1 MRSISAMVL
10 AAAALSVAPGLLQA
24 QFDFKLAKRNVQV
37 HSFASQGF
45 AYSNDNN
52 YLTMKTSQGSFS
64 LTDFGF
70 NVSTQVTD
78 RFRVGAQFYDRNV
91 GSLGNFR
98 PEIDWAM
105 GDYRF
110 RDWFGIRGGKVKT
123 VLGLYNDTQDMEFLH
138 TWALMPQSVY
148 PVDVRGDSI
157 AHIGGDLYGDI
168 SIKRL
173 GSLSYTLYGGVRPND
188 AEGGYLFGLSTSSR
202 VTNPDGSFKYV
213 LSSTKTLDYYGG
225 PVFGADL
232 RWTTPIHG
240 LLVGASYM
248 KLDITTTGTY
258 TKPTTIPYRMVTLNN
273 PTTAFY
279 AECAVGNLKL
289 AGEYRREVKTSV
301 FNAPTGALIPADEN
315 ARSGYLSAAYRF
327 SKWLELGTYHSRYIA
342 NWSRYHGDPMNH
354 IFDQA
359 VTARIDAGRY
369 VDFKAEGHFIDGAMI
384 NSALDRG
391 FYAAANPSGL
401 KPKMNMLVLRLGF
414 HI

>member
-1 MRSISAMVL
+1 MHVKTFVL
-10 AAAALSVAPGLLQA
+10 AAALSGLPGILHA
-24 QFDFKLAKRNVQV
+24 QFDFKLAGKDVQV

-52 YLTMKTSQGSFS
+52 YLTMKTSSGSFS
-64 LTDFGF
+64 MTDFGA
-70 NVSTQVTD
+70 NVSTRITD
-78 RFRVGAQFYDRNV
+78 NFRVGAQFYDRNV
-91 GSLGNFR
+91 GSLGNFH
-98 PEIDWAM
+98 PEVDWAM

-110 RDWFGIRGGKVKT
+110 KDWFGVRGGKVKT

-148 PVDVRGDSI
+148 PVDVRGDTI
-157 AHIGGDLYGDI
+157 AHVGGDIYGNI
-168 SIKRL
+168 PIKRM
-173 GSLSYTLYGGVRPND
+173 GSFGYTVYGGMRMND
-188 AEGGYLFGLSTSSR
+188 SQGGYLYGFSTSSR
-202 VTNPDGSFKYV
+202 VTNPDGSFSYV
-213 LSSTKTLDYYGG
+213 TSSTKKIDYYGG

-232 RWTTPIHG
+232 RWTTPVKG

-248 KLDITTTGTY
+248 KQNSTTTGTY
-258 TKPTTIPYRMVTLNN
+258 IKPSTIPYRLVTLNN

-279 AECAVGNLKL
+279 TEYSVGNLKL
-289 AGEYRREVKTSV
+289 AGEYRREVKQTT
-301 FNAPTGALIPADEN
+301 FNAPTGALIPGDEN

-327 SKWLELGTYHSRYIA
+327 SKRLELGTYHSRYIA
-342 NWSRYHGDPMNH
+342 NWSLYHGDPKNH

-359 VTARIDAGRY
+359 VTARVDIGHS
-369 VDFKAEGHFIDGAMI
+369 VDFKVEGHFMDGAMI

-414 HI
+414 HM